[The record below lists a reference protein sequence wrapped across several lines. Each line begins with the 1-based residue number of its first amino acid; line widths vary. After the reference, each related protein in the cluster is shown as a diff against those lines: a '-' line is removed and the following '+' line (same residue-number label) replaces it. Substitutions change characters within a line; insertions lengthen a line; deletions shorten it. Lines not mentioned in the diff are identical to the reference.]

1 MIEDDEN
8 RAGLT
13 AKQWIGHEI
22 GQPLDSLSVAE
33 IGERIEL
40 LKAEITRLEEARHLK
55 QDAQAAAAAFFK
67 I

>member
-1 MIEDDEN
+1 MTEDDEKGPT
-8 RAGLT
+8 RPKA
-13 AKQWIGHEI
+13 AMIHEI

-33 IGERIEL
+33 IGERIL
-40 LKAEITRLEEARHLK
+40 LLNAEIARLERARGSK